1 MACVW
6 CVVHTHTKVWNKTI
20 IFTHTNTLKIEFN
33 WSFAVDCLQSR
44 RVNKWYDDDDRR
56 DKSVVYRECF
66 VRCCCCCTLPVLN
79 TWSERIPPAWLCE
92 ATRSKHTHTHTH
104 FLKRIM
110 VWICIN
116 PRAEWKN
123 ANFIW
128 FLLYFKPATN
138 YLPLHTCGSCVFAMI
153 FTCLL

>member
-44 RVNKWYDDDDRR
+44 RVNKWYDDDDMR

-79 TWSERIPPAWLCE
+79 TWSEFLLPGSAKRHGPH
-92 ATRSKHTHTHTH
+92 TQHTHIV
-104 FLKRIM
+104 LN
-110 VWICIN
+110 VLCICIN

-123 ANFIW
+123 ADFIW
-128 FLLYFKPATN
+128 YLLYFKPATN